1 MPASIKRP
9 DYADHPEGHPL
20 SEIADRHNTI
30 PKVLTDE
37 EIESMRV
44 VTKVRNLTEFEA
56 VMI

>member
-44 VTKVRNLTEFEA
+44 VTKVRNLTEA